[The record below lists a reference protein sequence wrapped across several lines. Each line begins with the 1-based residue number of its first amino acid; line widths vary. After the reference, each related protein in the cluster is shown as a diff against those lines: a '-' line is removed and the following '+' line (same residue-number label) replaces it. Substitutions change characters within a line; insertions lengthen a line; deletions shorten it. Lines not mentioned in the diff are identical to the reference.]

1 MSRPDIPVI
10 GIVGGIGSGKTTLA
24 TALNAYFPC
33 CRLDADAVGHAVLRL
48 PEVKSKLHT
57 AFGDGIFTPAAA
69 DGAPA
74 DAELFNNRDV
84 IRSQLAARV
93 FGDAPEQKA
102 TRNQLEQIVHPFIRA
117 EILRQLQAF
126 SQNPDCRLILLDAAL
141 LLEAGWKDHCDAVIF
156 LDVPYAERLR
166 RVQSRGWSEA
176 ELQRREASQW
186 PLPRK
191 RESSDLVLPQ
201 AGSLQEAART
211 LAEWLQ
217 QRFPQHLNPVP
228 VSSC

>member
-1 MSRPDIPVI
+1 
-10 GIVGGIGSGKTTLA
+10 
-24 TALNAYFPC
+24 
-33 CRLDADAVGHAVLRL
+33 
-48 PEVKSKLHT
+48 
-57 AFGDGIFTPAAA
+57 
-69 DGAPA
+69 
-74 DAELFNNRDV
+74 
-84 IRSQLAARV
+84 
-93 FGDAPEQKA
+93 
-102 TRNQLEQIVHPFIRA
+102 
-117 EILRQLQAF
+117 
-126 SQNPDCRLILLDAAL
+126 LILLDAAL

-186 PLPRK
+186 PLDQK

-201 AGSLQEAART
+201 AGSLQAAAQN

-217 QRFPQHLNPVP
+217 QRFSQHLSPVP